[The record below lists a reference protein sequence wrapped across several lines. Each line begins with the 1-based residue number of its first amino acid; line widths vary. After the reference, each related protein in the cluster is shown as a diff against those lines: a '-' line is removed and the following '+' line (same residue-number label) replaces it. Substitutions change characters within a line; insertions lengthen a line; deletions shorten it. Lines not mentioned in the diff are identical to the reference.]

1 MMIKPVGKKNKFVK
15 TKIIATMGPSCKNE
29 KVLLKMVKTGMS
41 VVRLNFSHGSH
52 DLHREAIKKIR
63 NISEGEDI
71 PVAILQDLSGPK
83 IRLGQLPKPVEL
95 NKNQLIKLSVEKD
108 QEAHLYTDFKPILDI
123 VKKDESILVDDGN
136 IELLVKDVQPSY
148 VICRVK
154 VPGIATSR
162 KGINLPETDIKIP
175 VFTEKDKS
183 DLEFGLEQGVDL
195 VAMSFVES
203 SRDFLPIKEMME
215 KFSREVPVIAKIE
228 RPIALT
234 NIEGIMDVFDGI
246 MVARGDLGV
255 EVPLEEVPV
264 MQKKLIHLANMKNK
278 LVITATQMLE
288 SMIDNPLPT
297 RAEASDVSNAILDG
311 SDAVMLS
318 GETAVGRYPV
328 KAVEMMRRI
337 AQTTESSQLY
347 HYSKEQK
354 KDDFNHTEAIVR
366 SAAKIA
372 KDLKAKYI
380 FVYSF
385 SGNTALR
392 LSKYR
397 PHCPVFAFTSQ
408 NDVVIKMA
416 SYWGIF
422 PYFIPLSPN
431 TDEMIR
437 KGEELLRN
445 KKLVKL
451 GDLVITVSGRSPM
464 KGATNM
470 LKISKFGDLAVKV
483 T

>member
-1 MMIKPVGKKNKFVK
+1 MMIKPVRKKNKFVK
-15 TKIIATMGPSCKNE
+15 TKIIATIGPSSTSE
-29 KVLLKMVKTGMS
+29 KVLLRMVKAGMS
-41 VVRLNFSHGSH
+41 VVRLNFSHGTH
-52 DLHREAIKKIR
+52 DLHREVIKKIR
-63 NISEGEDI
+63 KISEGEDI

-83 IRLGQLPKPVEL
+83 IRLGQLPEPVEL
-95 NKNQLIKLSVEKD
+95 KKNQLIKLSIVQT
-108 QEAHLYTDFKPILDI
+108 QETPLYTDFKPLVDI
-123 VKKDESILVDDGN
+123 VKKNETILVDDGN

-148 VICRVK
+148 VMCRVK
-154 VPGIATSR
+154 VPGIAKSR
-162 KGINLPETDIKIP
+162 KGINLPESDITIP
-175 VFTEKDKS
+175 VFTGKDRS

-203 SRDFLPIKEMME
+203 SRDIIPIKEMME
-215 KFSREVPVIAKIE
+215 KFSREVPLIAKIE

-234 NIEGIMDVFDGI
+234 NIEGIMEVFDGI

-255 EVPLEEVPV
+255 EVPPEEVPV
-264 MQKKLIHLANMKNK
+264 IQKKLIHLANIKNK

-288 SMIDNPLPT
+288 SMIDNPRPT

-328 KAVEMMRRI
+328 KTVEMMRRI

-347 HYSKEQK
+347 QYSNEQK
-354 KDDFNHTEAIVR
+354 KDNFNHTEAIAR
-366 SAAKIA
+366 SAAEIA

-408 NDVVIKMA
+408 KDVLIKMA
-416 SYWGIF
+416 AYWGIF

-437 KGEELLRN
+437 KGEELLKN
-445 KKLVKL
+445 KKLVKP

-470 LKISKFGDLAVKV
+470 LKISKFPMAWGTD
-483 T
+483 